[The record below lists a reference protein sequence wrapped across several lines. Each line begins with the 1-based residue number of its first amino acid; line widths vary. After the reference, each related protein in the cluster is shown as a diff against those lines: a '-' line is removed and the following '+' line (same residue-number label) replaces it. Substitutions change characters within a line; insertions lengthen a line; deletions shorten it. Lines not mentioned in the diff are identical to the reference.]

1 MIFKFSIWRIVIDH
15 IDTLRN
21 AKSRKYR
28 PLDFITLFAVPVSIG
43 GMATYYGYT
52 LNKEIINSLM
62 TSLSVFAALLFNL
75 LLLVY
80 SIVQRDSTAGL
91 EKVRTKF
98 LKEIY
103 ANISFCILLTVITIA
118 LLLITFIG
126 IDAPR
131 FTLILTLTVYSLTA
145 IFLLTLLMILR
156 RVHALLFGELT

>member
-1 MIFKFSIWRIVIDH
+1 MIFKFSIWRIVVDH

-28 PLDFITLFAVPVSIG
+28 PLDFISLFAVPMVVGIA
-43 GMATYYGYT
+43 ATYFGYI
-52 LNKEIINSLM
+52 LSKEIINSLL

-80 SIVQRDSTAGL
+80 SIVQRNNVAES

-103 ANISFCILLTVITIA
+103 ANISFCILLTVLTIA
-118 LLLITFIG
+118 LLLITFIS
-126 IDAPR
+126 IDTPR
-131 FTLILTLTVYSLTA
+131 FRLFLTFVVYFLTA
-145 IFLLTLLMILR
+145 TFLLTLLMILR
-156 RVHALLFGELT
+156 RVHSLLFGEMT